1 MEHHRGSAD
10 HHDELDLR
18 GHLDLRLV
26 LVVEILKDA
35 VVVLDVLH
43 GVLGPAVECQ
53 VEGIELVV
61 EKLQAGHTGN
71 EHTALELDGALD
83 LDTVRHPLVL
93 GPDLLNVTV
102 DCQTLARLDA
112 LLVQAGNLVQKV
124 SLLVLDRFVAL

>member
-35 VVVLDVLH
+35 VVVLVVLH